1 MTATKKIAVIAL
13 MAATLS
19 GGKTALSFVPNV
31 EIVTVLIAL
40 YAYVFG
46 MSYVFPCVLVFV
58 TAEIFIWG
66 LNTWVVS
73 YYIYWPTVAFVFSV
87 LGKRQAK
94 LFSVTL
100 SAVILTLFFG
110 VLTSLIDVG
119 LLTGSF
125 DNFWYRFAVM
135 YARGIVFFAV
145 HVFSNLIVFL
155 ALFNPLEKTL
165 EKLKKQLENKNAV
178 L

>member
-46 MSYVFPCVLVFV
+46 LSYVFPCVLVFV
-58 TAEIFIWG
+58 PAEIFIWG

-94 LFSVTL
+94 LFAVTL

-125 DNFWYRFAVM
+125 DNFWHRFAVM

-155 ALFNPLEKTL
+155 ALFNPLKKTL